1 MDRKAFTLI
10 ELLVVIAIIAILM
23 GILMPT
29 LRAVKEQARQQAC
42 ASRIRQQVLASTLYA
57 QDNRSTLAL
66 PSTRGN
72 WLHDVAINT
81 VNFML
86 KSGMT
91 REMFY
96 CPSNEIDQKH
106 TEYFWEFT
114 TKWDGTRFINV
125 TDDSFI
131 ISGYNY
137 LLQSARGDR
146 PPIKNNENKTGP
158 KRWCKTLNEKQAS
171 IMELCIDAVPG
182 QKRTGAKYGY
192 TFGEVT
198 GGGIWTQYHLF
209 EKTNHLKTDAE
220 PLGSNVGFL
229 DGHVQWRRFQ
239 DMESRYGD
247 TTEYWW

>member
-1 MDRKAFTLI
+1 MNRKAFTLI

-29 LRAVKEQARQQAC
+29 LRAAREQARQQSC
-42 ASRIRQQVLASTLYA
+42 ASRIRQQVLASTMYA
-57 QDNRSTLAL
+57 HDNRGTLAL
-66 PSTRGN
+66 PSTKGN
-72 WLHDVAINT
+72 WLHDLSINT
-81 VNFML
+81 VQFMM

-91 REMFY
+91 RAMFY
-96 CPSNEIDQKH
+96 CPSNDIDEKYND
-106 TEYFWEFT
+106 YFWQFT
-114 TKWDGTRFINV
+114 TKWDGTRFVDV
-125 TDDSFI
+125 TDGSFI

-137 LLQSARGDR
+137 ILQSVRGDR

-171 IMELCIDAVPG
+171 IDGAVHRRGSRPEEGRCQVRLHLRGGRWRRHLDQHQLC
-182 QKRTGAKYGY
+182 
-192 TFGEVT
+192 
-198 GGGIWTQYHLF
+198 
-209 EKTNHLKTDAE
+209 EKANHLKTDEE
-220 PLGSNVGFL
+220 PRGSNIGFL